1 MVDQY
6 YVDEYRIDLYLSKYI
21 LAVKCDEFGHE
32 ERNIGYKFK
41 QQKNIESKIGCTIN
55 RYNLNGK
62 GFSIFKV
69 INRINSYDVRN
80 ERF

>member
-41 QQKNIESKIGCTIN
+41 QQKYQLKS
-55 RYNLNGK
+55 
-62 GFSIFKV
+62 V
-69 INRINSYDVRN
+69 
-80 ERF
+80 